1 VGRPLRTL
9 LVLVAVAVVLVAG
22 GLAFY
27 LVVLRDDP
35 PDRVALS
42 PESAPANTPADAT
55 PEGRWVVR
63 TGDDSFVGYRVRE
76 TFAGLSVAS
85 DAVGRTHDVQG
96 SLTVD
101 GDTSLSAADVRAGLQ
116 ALESDEDRRDNAIR
130 NRGLETNRFPE
141 ATFTLTEPLPLPSPA
156 TPGEDV
162 SVTAMGDLTL
172 HGVTRQV
179 EVPVQARWDGSSTI
193 QVVGTLD
200 IAFADYDIDPPNV
213 GGFVSVEDE
222 GELELQLTFVRA

>member
-1 VGRPLRTL
+1 MGRPLRTL

-162 SVTAMGDLTL
+162 SVTAMGDLIL

>member
-42 PESAPANTPADAT
+42 PESAPADTPADAT

-63 TGDDSFVGYRVRE
+63 TGDESFVGYRVRE

-162 SVTAMGDLTL
+162 SVTAMGDLIL

>member
-27 LVVLRDDP
+27 LLVLRDDP

-42 PESAPANTPADAT
+42 PESAPADTPADAT

-162 SVTAMGDLTL
+162 SVTAMGDLIL

>member
-1 VGRPLRTL
+1 MGRPLRTL

-42 PESAPANTPADAT
+42 PESAPADTPADAT

-141 ATFTLTEPLPLPSPA
+141 ATFALTEPLPLPSPA

>member
-1 VGRPLRTL
+1 MRRPLRTL

-27 LVVLRDDP
+27 LLVLRDDP

-42 PESAPANTPADAT
+42 PESAPADTPADAT

-63 TGDDSFVGYRVRE
+63 TGDDTFVGYRVRE

-96 SLTVD
+96 SMTVD
-101 GDTSLSAADVRAGLQ
+101 SDTSVSAADVRAGLQ

-141 ATFTLTEPLPLPSPA
+141 ATFTLTEPLQLPSAA
-156 TPGEDV
+156 TPGERV
-162 SVTAMGDLTL
+162 SATTTGDLTL
-172 HGVTRQV
+172 HGVTKQV
-179 EVPVQARWDGSSTI
+179 EVPVQARWDGSTI
-193 QVVGTLD
+193 EVVGTLD
-200 IAFADYDIDPPNV
+200 IAFADYDIDPPSV

-222 GELELQLTFVRA
+222 GELEVQLTFVPA

>member
-42 PESAPANTPADAT
+42 PESAPADTPADAT

-193 QVVGTLD
+193 KVVGTLD